1 MKDIS
6 LEDNPKENWKKGVSK
21 SNQSRSEKSK
31 QELETA
37 FSALSIDGGPVE
49 VHELAEYLDM
59 SRQSIY
65 NKVKKHGGYKIIE
78 GYVEK
83 MKKD

>member
-37 FSALSIDGGPVE
+37 FSVLSMDGGPVE
-49 VHELAEYLDM
+49 VSQVAEYLDIDKR
-59 SRQSIY
+59 SVY
-65 NKVKKHGGYKIIE
+65 PKVKTQWL
-78 GYVEK
+78 
-83 MKKD
+83 